1 MIEVGTLLSII
12 VCSLLNLDKELSKTL
27 TLAPKPMAAFVA
39 NSPTIP
45 APKTTT
51 SVGRTPV
58 IPPSIKPLD
67 FANNSDA
74 YKMEIPPA
82 ISPMS
87 LISDNWRYSSIMNS
101 KAMALTFFLLI
112 F

>member
-1 MIEVGTLLSII
+1 
-12 VCSLLNLDKELSKTL
+12 
-27 TLAPKPMAAFVA
+27 MAAFVA

-58 IPPSIKPLD
+58 IPPSIKPFDL
-67 FANNSDA
+67 ANNSEA
-74 YKMEIPPA
+74 YKIEIPPA

-87 LISDNWRYSSIMNS
+87 LISDN
-101 KAMALTFFLLI
+101 
-112 F
+112 